1 MKTIDQI
8 LKIKAVV
15 LYVLQAF
22 KEGVDYI
29 KLYKILYFAQREYLG
44 NYGLC
49 LLPDSFRARDY
60 GPVPSLTNKVVKIAE
75 KQCSDE
81 NTVGL
86 SDFVD
91 VIDVRGQRVFAKKS
105 PNMDMLADME
115 VSTLDECIEKYK
127 DMDSM
132 DLSEMSH
139 DSAWSHANNSRK
151 DDPDKDYLT
160 VIDIARAGNAPKELV
175 DYIREKQL
183 LKKAIA

>member
-8 LKIKAVV
+8 LKIEAVV

-60 GPVPSLTNKVVKIAE
+60 GPVPSLINKVVKIAE
-75 KQCSDE
+75 NQCSDE
-81 NTVGL
+81 TAIGL

-91 VIDVRGQRVFAKKS
+91 AINVRGRKS
-105 PNMDMLADME
+105 LCEEISRYGYA
-115 VSTLDECIEKYK
+115 SRYG
-127 DMDSM
+127 
-132 DLSEMSH
+132 SEH
-139 DSAWSHANNSRK
+139 TR
-151 DDPDKDYLT
+151 
-160 VIDIARAGNAPKELV
+160 
-175 DYIREKQL
+175 
-183 LKKAIA
+183 

>member
-8 LKIKAVV
+8 LKIEAVV

-60 GPVPSLTNKVVKIAE
+60 GPVPSLINKVVKIAE
-75 KQCSDE
+75 NQCSDE
-81 NTVGL
+81 TAIGL

-91 VIDVRGQRVFAKKS
+91 AINVRGQRVFAKKS
-105 PNMDMLADME
+105 PDMDMLADME

-139 DSAWSHANNSRK
+139 DSAWSNANNSRK
-151 DDPDKDYLT
+151 DEPDKDYLT

>member
-75 KQCSDE
+75 
-81 NTVGL
+81 N
-86 SDFVD
+86 
-91 VIDVRGQRVFAKKS
+91 
-105 PNMDMLADME
+105 
-115 VSTLDECIEKYK
+115 
-127 DMDSM
+127 
-132 DLSEMSH
+132 
-139 DSAWSHANNSRK
+139 SALMKIH
-151 DDPDKDYLT
+151 
-160 VIDIARAGNAPKELV
+160 
-175 DYIREKQL
+175 
-183 LKKAIA
+183 